1 LTVDF
6 AVAYAQG
13 ETPAIVFTGR
23 TLIAFARGTPL
34 VMSRSTDMGRSWDV
48 PRAVPGVKAP
58 SSNPAP
64 VWVAASKTL
73 LFLYGSQGE
82 YFAAESTDEG
92 VSFSAGRKIC
102 SDCAIGGELIR
113 KRWGFQLPG
122 PPGGIVA
129 STGRLLQCCD
139 HMHKVTS
146 VCKSAGTPSDCDK
159 GNHVLFSDDKG
170 STWKV
175 GGLAAQG
182 PPAYGD
188 ECSIAQLPGRDV
200 LVMNTRVD
208 SNNNSLTP
216 PGGGRATAFSS
227 DFGVTWGSAVPRP
240 TLPDGTCGGD
250 MIAHDGRDSSLGAGL
265 FVSNVWGG
273 CTGSQCHEFPGT
285 RSNLTLSF
293 SADGIA
299 WEHVLHVWPGNAT
312 YSSMVDI
319 GGGKLGMLFDEG
331 AHEKIVFATIQL

>member
-1 LTVDF
+1 MTVDF

-273 CTGSQCHEFPGT
+273 CTGPQCHEFPGT

-331 AHEKIVFATIQL
+331 AHEKIVFATIEL